1 MGIFPGLPG
10 NRLAAGGGGLEEE
23 KDAGGKEGPGVL
35 KLLLKATHP
44 YFCGHLGQSH
54 VLRGLQRVIQS
65 LILGELFHHS
75 ALGTEI

>member
-1 MGIFPGLPG
+1 M
-10 NRLAAGGGGLEEE
+10 R
-23 KDAGGKEGPGVL
+23 GKEGPGVP

-65 LILGELFHHS
+65 LILGELFHLS